1 MGNNTDIIYSQYK
14 SYIDSALAT
23 AILKIVGRNDRITEI
38 DLLKQ
43 IRDDNLEVY
52 EVNAWNKKTI
62 LKELEVLQVDFK
74 DARGGALLK
83 KIKVQD
89 DYIWEINTNNYF
101 FNDLLAVEW
110 LLCTDDTLMIQKNQY
125 SSDKTIKDTYIRKI
139 EKQLRENWDNI
150 VQDIRWNYWPRYG
163 IDCKDFDL
171 FILEHIDITKYEDIF
186 KIFKESEEKFMSCS
200 EKEKEAVLYCIPR
213 YLINEWVVDNNHF
226 TVLNDWFELYW
237 FLSYAHFAQSR
248 GMKDKEEDIRNIIEK
263 IIIDLELQVKK
274 TIINS
279 KLKSEGLN
287 VRKYDLKYIDL
298 DKQNC
303 AKIVFYVLLQSFLSS
318 LMNLEWLGLKYTLN
332 ISKIDFKNV

>member
-83 KIKVQD
+83 KIEVQD

-213 YLINEWVVDNNHF
+213 YLINEWVVNNNHF

-237 FLSYAHFAQSR
+237 FLSYVHFAQSR